1 MNKKMYS
8 TGEAAKILRTSRI
21 TVFNKIKNGQI
32 QAEKI
37 GRNYVIAQEDL
48 LEALGKVVGKNK
60 KEKIETA
67 IKKAIKEYGP
77 TFKKLAEE

>member
-1 MNKKMYS
+1 VDLAN
-8 TGEAAKILRTSRI
+8 
-21 TVFNKIKNGQI
+21 N
-32 QAEKI
+32 
-37 GRNYVIAQEDL
+37 AQT
-48 LEALGKVVGKNK
+48 KNK